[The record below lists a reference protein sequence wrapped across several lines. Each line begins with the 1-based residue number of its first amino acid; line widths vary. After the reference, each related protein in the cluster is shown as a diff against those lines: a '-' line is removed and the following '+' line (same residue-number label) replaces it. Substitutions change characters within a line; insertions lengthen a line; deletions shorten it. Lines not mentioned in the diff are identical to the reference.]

1 VSRAAVRGG
10 GRRAGLFRA
19 AAVIGSTV
27 IGGTLATG
35 CESEAT
41 PACDRPGTIC
51 TFAGTGE
58 PAFDGDGRTPAASA
72 LYWPLDVAFAPDGRG
87 YIVDWQNHRIRRIDH
102 RGRLETVMGND
113 LVGDGPKDS
122 ADLTPPGAPGQTVEL
137 NHPTDVHF
145 LPGGAVLVAAW
156 HNHKIRQ
163 LDPATGLVTVVAGAG
178 PGSSGDGGP
187 ARMALLNQPKSAVA
201 DPAGN
206 IFVTDSRS
214 QLIRRIDAASGTI
227 TTVAGNGQ
235 LGFAGDGGPP
245 MEAGFAMQKRID
257 NPEPG
262 GGLALDREGR
272 LYLADT
278 YNHRVRRIDFVTGA
292 VTTVAG
298 NGTASYGGDG
308 GPALAAALNF
318 PRDVEVTG
326 DGRIYIADTDN
337 HRVRLVDPQ
346 GIITTV
352 AGDGQSGFAGDAG
365 SASTAQLNRPWGV
378 AIGPDGALYV
388 TDTFNNRIR
397 RVAP

>member
-1 VSRAAVRGG
+1 MRGRDG
-10 GRRAGLFRA
+10 QRAGFFTVVALA
-19 AAVIGSTV
+19 SSAVIGGALT
-27 IGGTLATG
+27 TG
-35 CESEAT
+35 CESQAT
-41 PACDRPGTIC
+41 TGCDRPGTIC

-58 PAFDGDGRTPAASA
+58 PAFDGDGKVPTASA
-72 LYWPLDVAFAPDGRG
+72 LYGPFDIAFAPDSRG
-87 YIVDWQNHRIRRIDH
+87 YIVDGQNHRIRRIDH

-113 LVGDGPKDS
+113 VVGDGPRDS
-122 ADLTPPGAPGQTVEL
+122 ADLTPAGAPGATVEL

-145 LPGGAVLVAAW
+145 LPNGAVLVAAW

-163 LDPATGLVTVVAGAG
+163 LDPDTGLVTVVAGAG

-201 DPAGN
+201 DLAGN

-227 TTVAGNGQ
+227 STVAGTGQ

-245 MEAGFAMQKRID
+245 LGAGFAMQKRID

-262 GGLALDREGR
+262 GGLALDGEGR

-278 YNHRVRRIDFVTGA
+278 YNQRVRRIDFGA
-292 VTTVAG
+292 GTITTVAG
-298 NGTASYGGDG
+298 NGTAGYGGDG
-308 GPALAAALNF
+308 GPALAAALNY

-352 AGDGQSGFAGDAG
+352 AGDGQPGFAGDGGAA
-365 SASTAQLNRPWGV
+365 SAARLDRPWGV
-378 AIGPDGALYV
+378 AIGPDGGLYV

-397 RVAP
+397 KVAP